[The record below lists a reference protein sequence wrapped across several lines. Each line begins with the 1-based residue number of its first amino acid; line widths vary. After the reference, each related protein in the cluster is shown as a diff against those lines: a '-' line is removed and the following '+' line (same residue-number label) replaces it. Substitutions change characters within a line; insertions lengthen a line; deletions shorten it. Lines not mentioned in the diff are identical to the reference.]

1 MWHMSKRIKRFSA
14 NQTFFID
21 ATSAL
26 IISTDTD
33 VREITRYRKQRKG
46 TLWTAKWRFE
56 DNAAKDKTYP
66 HRSDARRST
75 STEMRNNKETSQRS
89 ETRSMST
96 MCQPEQCS
104 RLMQKVKVRK
114 PIPYHSLFIT
124 HFHTTLH
131 PVL

>member
-21 ATSAL
+21 ATSVL
-26 IISTDTD
+26 IVSTDTD
-33 VREITRYRKQRKG
+33 VRAITRYRKQRKG
-46 TLWTAKWRFE
+46 TLCTAKWRFE

-66 HRSDARRST
+66 HRSDARRSA

-96 MCQPEQCS
+96 MCLPDFVAGLEYVLALPQLSDYSWHCA
-104 RLMQKVKVRK
+104 RLRETW
-114 PIPYHSLFIT
+114 LF
-124 HFHTTLH
+124 FA
-131 PVL
+131 